1 MFEFLGHWGYL
12 GLFLGSF
19 LSSTIVPFSS
29 DILLLGVLAGGG
41 NWWGTVLIATLGNW
55 MGGLTSYWVGHVGKW
70 EWIEK
75 WFKVS
80 EEKLKSQQH
89 RIQKYDYWLA
99 LLAWLPIVGDL
110 FSIGLGFYRVNLLR
124 TAVFM
129 LIGRFV
135 RFVAW
140 ALIYNGTV
148 LWWNM

>member
-1 MFEFLGHWGYL
+1 MFEFLGNWGYF

-19 LSSTIVPFSS
+19 LSSTIIPFSS
-29 DILLLGVLAGGG
+29 DILLIGVLAAGGH
-41 NWWGTVLIATLGNW
+41 WWPTILIATVGNW
-55 MGGLTSYWVGHVGKW
+55 LGGLSSYWVGYAGKW

-80 EEKLKSQQH
+80 EEKLKTQQH

-99 LLAWLPIVGDL
+99 LLAWLPIVGDI
-110 FSIGLGFYRVNLLR
+110 FSIGLGFYRVNFTR
-124 TAVFM
+124 TAAFM

-140 ALIYNGTV
+140 ALLYSGTV
-148 LWWNM
+148 RWWNT